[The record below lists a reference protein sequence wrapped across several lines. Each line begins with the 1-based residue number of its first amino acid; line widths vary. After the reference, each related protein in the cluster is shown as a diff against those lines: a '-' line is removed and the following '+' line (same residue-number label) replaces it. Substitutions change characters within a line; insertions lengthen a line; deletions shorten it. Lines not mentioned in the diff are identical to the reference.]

1 MKHCRIVLVRTEIA
15 ANIGATARV
24 MGNFGVAELVLV
36 EPRADPLSAYAEQL
50 ATPHARDLL
59 HAARVVATLDEALAG
74 CGRVVG
80 TSARTG
86 GLYRRQT
93 VGTPRELL
101 PGLVDDLRAG
111 PVALVF
117 GPEPS
122 GLSNADVLRC
132 HHLVHIPGDEAHPA
146 LNLAQAVAICLY
158 ELRCAWLAN
167 AAPPVPAAV
176 APYEDQERM
185 FALLEDGL
193 RQVGYL
199 RGGRAAA
206 LMHGIRH
213 LITRARP
220 SPMEVRLLFGLARQ
234 LRWFAR
240 GGKPEERP

>member
-1 MKHCRIVLVRTEIA
+1 MKHCRIVLVRSEIA

-24 MGNFGVAELVLV
+24 MGNFGVADLVLV

-74 CGRVVG
+74 CVRVVG

-101 PGLVDDLRAG
+101 PALVDDLRAG
-111 PVALVF
+111 PVALLF

-122 GLSNADVLRC
+122 GLSNDDVLRC
-132 HHLVHIPGDEAHPA
+132 HQLVHIPADEAHPA

-167 AAPPVPAAV
+167 AAPPAPVEV
-176 APYEDQERM
+176 APFEDQERM

-199 RGGRAAA
+199 RGDRAVA

-213 LITRARP
+213 LIARARP

-240 GGKPEERP
+240 RGEMEERP